1 MAWNAIMT
9 LRFDSRL
16 KDISEMS
23 ERCLVNVLLDEREH
37 KISGGIYNK
46 LQVDF
51 AFNSNHI
58 EGSTLSHEQTRYIF
72 DTHSLSGDN
81 IKVDDVLETINHFRC
96 FDYIL
101 DTYNEDLTEDYI
113 KTVHRLLKSN
123 TLSAESKEAVVGDY
137 KKYAN
142 EVGDIKTT
150 PPQRV
155 SDQILQ
161 LIDEY
166 YNSEVHSIEDIIN
179 FHVAF
184 EKIHPFYDG
193 NGRVGRLIMFKE
205 CLRYDIVPFIV
216 NDKERIFYYKGL
228 SEAQLDNKYQR
239 INEFCLLM
247 QDDMKAIFDY
257 FEIDGVTPEV
267 SIDP

>member
-1 MAWNAIMT
+1 MT
-9 LRFDSRL
+9 VTINRKTRDV
-16 KDISEMS
+16 SEMS
-23 ERCLVNVLLDEREH
+23 ERCLVDVMLDEREH

-58 EGSTLSHEQTRYIF
+58 EGSTLSHDQTRYIF

-81 IKVDDVLETINHFRC
+81 IKVNDVLETINHFRC
-96 FDYIL
+96 FDFVL
-101 DTYNEDLTEDYI
+101 DTYNEELTEAYI
-113 KTVHRLLKSN
+113 KKLHLLLKNN

-150 PPQRV
+150 SPAKV
-155 SDQILQ
+155 SDQIKK
-161 LIDEY
+161 LINKY
-166 YNSEVHSIEDIIN
+166 YEQTEHSIEDIVR

-184 EKIHPFYDG
+184 EKIHPFFDG
-193 NGRVGRLIMFKE
+193 NGRVGRLLMFKE
-205 CLRYDIVPFIV
+205 CLKYDIVPFIV
-216 NDKERIFYYKGL
+216 NDKERFLYYKGL

-239 INEFCLLM
+239 IIEFCLLM
-247 QDDMKAIFDY
+247 QDDMKAIFNY
-257 FEIDGVTPEV
+257 FEIDGVTPDS
-267 SIDP
+267 SIFPE

>member
-1 MAWNAIMT
+1 M
-9 LRFDSRL
+9 
-16 KDISEMS
+16 
-23 ERCLVNVLLDEREH
+23 
-37 KISGGIYNK
+37 
-46 LQVDF
+46 
-51 AFNSNHI
+51 
-58 EGSTLSHEQTRYIF
+58 SHEQTRYIF

-81 IKVDDVLETINHFRC
+81 IRVNDVLETINHFRC
-96 FDYIL
+96 FDFIL
-101 DTYNEDLTEDYI
+101 DTYNEELSEDYI
-113 KTVHRLLKSN
+113 KKLHLFLKNN
-123 TLSAESKEAVVGDY
+123 TLSAESKEAVVGEY
-137 KKYAN
+137 KKYSN

-150 PPQRV
+150 PPAKV
-155 SDQILQ
+155 ADQIQ
-161 LIDEY
+161 KLIGEY
-166 YNSEVHSIEDIIN
+166 YDRREHSLEDIIR

-184 EKIHPFYDG
+184 EKIHPFFDG

-247 QDDMKAIFDY
+247 QDDMKAIFGY

>member
-1 MAWNAIMT
+1 
-9 LRFDSRL
+9 
-16 KDISEMS
+16 MS

-58 EGSTLSHEQTRYIF
+58 EGSTLSHDQTRYIF
-72 DTHSLSGDN
+72 DTHSLSGEN
-81 IKVDDVLETINHFRC
+81 IKIDDVLETINHFRC

-101 DTYNEDLTEDYI
+101 DTYDEELNEEYI
-113 KTVHRLLKSN
+113 KKLHLLLKTN

-150 PPQRV
+150 PPAKVAERIQK
-155 SDQILQ
+155 

-166 YNSEVHSIEDIIN
+166 YKQTVHTIEDIIR

-184 EKIHPFYDG
+184 EKIHPFFDG

-205 CLRYDIVPFIV
+205 CLKYDIVPFIV
-216 NDKERIFYYKGL
+216 NDKERLFYYKGL
-228 SEAQLDNKYQR
+228 SEAQLDSKFQR
-239 INEFCLLM
+239 IVEFCLLM
-247 QDDMKAIFDY
+247 QDDMKAIFNY
-257 FEIDGVTPEV
+257 FEIDGVNPDS
-267 SIDP
+267 SIDPE